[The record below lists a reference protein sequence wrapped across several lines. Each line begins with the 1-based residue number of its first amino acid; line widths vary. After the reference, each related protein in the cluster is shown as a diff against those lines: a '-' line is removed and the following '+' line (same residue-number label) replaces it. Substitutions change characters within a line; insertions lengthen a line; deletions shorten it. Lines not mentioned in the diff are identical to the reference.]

1 MQVFWTTG
9 CHEVKMSHRNA
20 ATKGNEMTALKPP
33 PKIDW
38 IDYERRV
45 AALEAEG
52 ISRSDAQGI
61 VDAEIRQGK

>member
-1 MQVFWTTG
+1 
-9 CHEVKMSHRNA
+9 
-20 ATKGNEMTALKPP
+20 MTALKPP

-52 ISRSDAQGI
+52 ISRGDAQGI
-61 VDAEIRQGK
+61 VDAEMMQGRGKK